1 VKRFKP
7 TPALVVAVFALVVA
21 MSGAAVAVSASINGS
36 SIKPHSIPA
45 NRIKS
50 NSLTGKQ
57 INEKKLKTVP
67 SAVSAQ
73 KLDGITVKK
82 VFKVVAKGIGEVPIV
97 QAGRLQ
103 VLFGCNGSED
113 TQLDVV
119 SKFTTGDAT
128 SFATEGD
135 AVSTEDN
142 DDFEL
147 GDSIDLTNGGTFPRA
162 NGNLTVA
169 WNDGH
174 YSDFHFTDDDPDI
187 FNHVEACVVAGE
199 ITFG

>member
-1 VKRFKP
+1 VKKFRP
-7 TPALVVAVFALVVA
+7 TPALVVSVVALVVA
-21 MSGAAVAVSASINGS
+21 MGGSAVAVASSINGS
-36 SIKPHSIPA
+36 SIKVHSIPA

-67 SAVSAQ
+67 SAVSAT
-73 KLDGITVKK
+73 KVNGVTVKK
-82 VFKVVAKGIGEVPIV
+82 VFRVVAEGIGEVPIA
-97 QAGRLQ
+97 QFGRLQ
-103 VLFGCNGSED
+103 ILFGCHGTDD

-119 SKFTTGDAT
+119 SEFTTGDAT
-128 SFATEGD
+128 SFGTEDD
-135 AVSTEDN
+135 AVSTH
-142 DDFEL
+142 DDFDFDT
-147 GDSIDLTNGGTFPRA
+147 GSSIDLTYGGSIDRA

-187 FNHVEACVVAGE
+187 FDNVDACVVAGE